1 MEDDILKL
9 ATELEQKR
17 EKAMMSGDGSLL
29 GSMFSEGL
37 SYGHS
42 SGYVESKAGYLKNFV
57 AGHYTYR
64 FIKTTLKNV
73 SAIGH
78 DGLVIT
84 GELIN
89 EARLF
94 GKEVEMHSVYLA
106 VWRLEGGT
114 WRFLAHQT
122 ALIKS

>member
-1 MEDDILKL
+1 MKL
-9 ATELEQKR
+9 ATELEEKR
-17 EKAMMSGDGSLL
+17 ANAMMNGDGSLL
-29 GSMFSEGL
+29 ESIYSEDL

-42 SGYVESKAGYLKNFV
+42 SGYAESKADYLKNFA
-57 AGHYTYR
+57 AGNYAYR

-89 EARLF
+89 EAMLF
-94 GKEVEMHSVYLA
+94 GKEAKMHSVYLA
-106 VWRLEGGT
+106 VWRLEGST

>member
-1 MEDDILKL
+1 MKNDILKL
-9 ATELEQKR
+9 AAELEGKR
-17 EKAMMSGDGSLL
+17 ADAMMKGDGISLE
-29 GSMFSEGL
+29 SMFSEDL

-42 SGYVESKAGYLKNFV
+42 SGYAENKADYLKNFA
-57 AGHYTYR
+57 AGNYAYR
-64 FIKTTLKNV
+64 FIKTTLKKV

-78 DGLVIT
+78 NGLVIT

-89 EARLF
+89 EANLF
-94 GKEVEMHSVYLA
+94 GTEVKMHSVYLA